1 MRLNVVSVI
10 AAASMIFMGTTV
22 FTARDGAHAA
32 SPSVCALKGKWRDS
46 GGYNLLFL
54 TDRLGL
60 WGWQANVQGFAGC
73 PGPWTIA
80 VTPHEATKFSARVQ
94 DTNTGCGQNFSVFL
108 QFAADCRSA
117 SGHFTNAL
125 GGGGQEVWT
134 RIE

>member
-10 AAASMIFMGTTV
+10 AAASMIYIGITV
-22 FTARDGAHAA
+22 FTARDRARAA
-32 SPSVCALKGKWRDS
+32 SPSVCALKGVWRDI

-54 TDRLGL
+54 TDRLGI

-80 VTPHEATKFSARVQ
+80 LRAHEASKFSAQFQ
-94 DTNTGCGQNFSVFL
+94 DTNAGCGQNFSVSLKFS
-108 QFAADCRSA
+108 ADCRSA
-117 SGHFTNAL
+117 SGRFTNAS

-134 RIE
+134 RIQ